1 MTTAQFCDLSQFQP
15 VNIDWQAYKAWSA
28 SGDGVS
34 RVALRS
40 SYGVGYKD
48 QHFDVYRAG
57 ALSAGI
63 DILILYHYAYSQY
76 NNPVDEANWQK
87 QVVGDIRGEDML
99 VLDFEENVIQ
109 ATAYWAHMWLQTQEA
124 NYGGKLPGIYAS
136 SAYIQDRLQDTRLAR
151 YPLWLANWRFTPD
164 ERPPVPAPWTSY
176 EFVQYSDRETS
187 IPGVPGTVDA
197 NIFLGVKPQQ
207 PQEEQPMM
215 IGLDNS
221 VVSQFFDGD
230 DTAWRCKQTGYTI
243 DHGGLTFYRTFGN
256 SGLCGLTHMGLPTS
270 GPIGVAN
277 KPGVVYQ
284 RFERVVLVFDE
295 TRANDHPPGAAGQ
308 FYLGHI
314 DQGPFQDPRMA
325 PLQKQVND
333 LIDENAALQKQLESG
348 QTIPQDVIDDIKIL
362 IGNAQKLQKDAGVV

>member
-1 MTTAQFCDLSQFQP
+1 MTAAQFCDLSQFQP

-28 SGDGVS
+28 SGDGIS

-48 QHFDVYRAG
+48 QHFDAYRAG

-63 DILILYHYAYSQY
+63 DVLILYHYAYSQY
-76 NNPVDEANWQK
+76 NNPADEANWQK
-87 QVVGDIRGEDML
+87 QVVGDIRAQDML

-136 SAYIQDRLQDTRLAR
+136 SAYIQDRLQDARLAR
-151 YPLWLANWRFTPD
+151 YPLWLANWQFTPD

-197 NIFLGVKPQQ
+197 NIFLGVNQPQQ
-207 PQEEQPMM
+207 QEEEPIM
-215 IGLDNS
+215 INLNTPGVGDY
-221 VVSQFFDGD
+221 FEGD
-230 DTAWRCKQTGYTI
+230 DNAWKCKQTGFI
-243 DHGGLTFYRTFGN
+243 IGGAGAVKFYSELGGN
-256 SGLCGLTHMGLPTS
+256 ALCGLTYLGLPI
-270 GPIGVAN
+270 GPATGITG

-284 RFERVVLVFDE
+284 RFERGVLCYDPGHILD
-295 TRANDHPPGAAGQ
+295 NPPGAGS
-308 FYLGHI
+308 FYLLHI
-314 DQGPFQDPRMA
+314 DGDGPGADPRIA
-325 PLQKQVND
+325 DLKKQVASLQESALAQELQKEQD
-333 LIDENAALQKQLESG
+333 KLAQIKQIASS
-348 QTIPQDVIDDIKIL
+348 
-362 IGNAQKLQKDAGVV
+362 